1 MIIIDVILNF
11 MNHNTN
17 AFFYYF
23 LSDFTYS
30 DTFASILTSN
40 IPSQEQNGSKSP
52 TKALLQY
59 SLCHFSIFILGQ

>member
-1 MIIIDVILNF
+1 MIILGVILNF
-11 MNHNTN
+11 TNYNTN
-17 AFFYYF
+17 TFFYYF

-40 IPSQEQNGSKSP
+40 ISSQEQNGSKSS
-52 TKALLQY
+52 TKTLSQH

>member
-1 MIIIDVILNF
+1 MIIIDIILNF
-11 MNHNTN
+11 TNHDTN

-40 IPSQEQNGSKSP
+40 IPSQE
-52 TKALLQY
+52 
-59 SLCHFSIFILGQ
+59 